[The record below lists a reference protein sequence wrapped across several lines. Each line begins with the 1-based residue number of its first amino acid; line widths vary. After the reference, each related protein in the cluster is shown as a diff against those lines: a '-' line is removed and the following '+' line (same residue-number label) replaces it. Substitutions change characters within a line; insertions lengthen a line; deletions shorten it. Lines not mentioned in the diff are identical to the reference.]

1 MLWTLSRF
9 PLRRVGEMLC
19 IPWVKQTASY
29 LKKKNL
35 NLEKSCGYLV
45 LLAITSSPAKK
56 VSCPVLMANSLTE
69 ATKPFCRFSWPT
81 LFPTSKYHWL
91 YTLGTW
97 KVWPCT
103 DGTQLK
109 LLRRKSC
116 WSGHPLPN
124 IRGCVTKTLV
134 ELEREY
140 PRLRSAFRLLKR
152 IRSH

>member
-1 MLWTLSRF
+1 MSWRNALHILGKADSPPTWKKKFWTL
-9 PLRRVGEMLC
+9 
-19 IPWVKQTASY
+19 KNHADTSY
-29 LKKKNL
+29 CLP
-35 NLEKSCGYLV
+35 S
-45 LLAITSSPAKK
+45 LLSPAEK